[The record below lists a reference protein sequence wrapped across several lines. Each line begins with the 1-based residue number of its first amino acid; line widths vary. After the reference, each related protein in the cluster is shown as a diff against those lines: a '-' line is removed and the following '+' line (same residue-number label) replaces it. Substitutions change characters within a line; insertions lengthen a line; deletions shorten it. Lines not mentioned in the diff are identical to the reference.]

1 MTPEEYKLA
10 ALRYDLWKLRAKGS
24 IEKIP
29 HSRRYR
35 LLSHGYQICLVLGF
49 VVLDIVSEIVSRII
63 SLFGLKH

>member
-10 ALRYDLWKLRAKGS
+10 SLRYDLWKLRAKGL